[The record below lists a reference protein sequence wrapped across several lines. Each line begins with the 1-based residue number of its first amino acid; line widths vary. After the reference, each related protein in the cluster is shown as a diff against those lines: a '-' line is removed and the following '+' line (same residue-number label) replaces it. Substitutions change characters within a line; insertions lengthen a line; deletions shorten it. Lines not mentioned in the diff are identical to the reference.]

1 VTVNRV
7 RTVPPS
13 LVRWAFHTPLRLV
26 GVCVAVAAITVGGVL
41 LAATQSDPAAPEP
54 PSPVA
59 QPAPAPSTTAIP
71 SPSPTPSESVDA
83 DARRRARDA
92 ARTFV
97 DAWAVEGR
105 PLPRATWL
113 DAIEPLTTDSLFRGL
128 SVTDPA
134 RLPEGRV
141 IGVALTEIGAFSS
154 AATVSLTDGLQ
165 VDVRMV
171 LDGGRWV
178 VADVQPADT

>member
-13 LVRWAFHTPLRLV
+13 LLRWAFHTPLRLA
-26 GVCVAVAAITVGGVL
+26 GVCMAVAAIAVGGMLV
-41 LAATQSDPAAPEP
+41 ATSSSDRVPTEP
-54 PSPVA
+54 RRPGV

-71 SPSPTPSESVDA
+71 SPSPTPSESVNA
-83 DARRRARDA
+83 DARREARNA

-97 DAWAVEGR
+97 DAWAVEVR
-105 PLPRATWL
+105 PPPRAKWL

-128 SVTDPA
+128 RVTDPA
-134 RLPEGRV
+134 RLPEGQTTSV
-141 IGVALTEIGAFSS
+141 VLTEIGAFSS
-154 AATVSLTDGLQ
+154 AATVTLTDGLR
-165 VDVRMV
+165 VGVRMV

-178 VADVQPADT
+178 VADVRPADT